1 PVPLTP
7 IIGREDEIGKA
18 CLFLRHSHGRLLTL
32 TGPGGVGKTRLA
44 LHIAANLLHDFAD
57 GVYFVPLAPIR
68 DPQFVIP
75 AIAKAL
81 DVQESADQPLLER
94 LATAL
99 TGKHLLLLL
108 DNFEQIVVAAPL
120 LSTLLETCPSMYML
134 VTSR

>member
-1 PVPLTP
+1 MQYQDTSFAFNINLPVPLTP
-7 IIGREDEIGKA
+7 IIGREDDVGRT
-18 CLFLRHSHGRLLTL
+18 CLFFRHSHGRLLTL

-44 LHIAANLLHDFAD
+44 LHIATNFLHDFPD

-75 AIAKAL
+75 TIAKAL

-94 LATAL
+94 LTTAL

-108 DNFEQIVVAAPL
+108 DNFEQIVVAAPFL
-120 LSTLLETCPSMYML
+120 PHC
-134 VTSR
+134 